1 MGLIDF
7 NVDNVDFTFHFA
19 PQAGSVP
26 DLLGGDSDE
35 STDSSTVI
43 PDRLREQASARARQA
58 ISTRTPTS
66 SPEASGRLLFVL
78 GAAAGIAVWLFRR
91 R

>member
-19 PQAGSVP
+19 PQAGSIP
-26 DLLGGDSDE
+26 DFGGGSEE
-35 STDSSTVI
+35 STDRDTAI
-43 PDRLREQASARARQA
+43 PERLREQASTRARQA
-58 ISTRTPTS
+58 ISSRTPES
-66 SPEASGRLLFVL
+66 APGASGGLLFAL
-78 GAAAGIAVWLFRR
+78 AAAAGIAVWLFRR